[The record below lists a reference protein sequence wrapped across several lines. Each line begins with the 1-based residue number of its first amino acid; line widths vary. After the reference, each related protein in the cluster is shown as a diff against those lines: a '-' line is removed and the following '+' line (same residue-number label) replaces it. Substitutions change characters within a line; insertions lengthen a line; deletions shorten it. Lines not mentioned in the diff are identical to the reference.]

1 MKLKRASLLSRK
13 HQTTCKQYTNTKWYD
28 ESMHENQCI
37 QIVLRTV
44 DKTRNSIS
52 KRHRRVNQRG
62 KMKSIYFRRVYA
74 NNNNNARKN
83 MDSTTSNKLIQE
95 ALCLLLEVQETLY
108 TKLRLHPLEELR
120 KIIQVVEY
128 KNKRQFHLVDRW
140 LFELVRMFYDAGYLR
155 GVSEETCDF
164 ILCKIERIQSLL
176 KKASE

>member
-1 MKLKRASLLSRK
+1 MS
-13 HQTTCKQYTNTKWYD
+13 TTPEYTSGSNFGRLQVQLELNFVSQYSFLD
-28 ESMHENQCI
+28 APAC
-37 QIVLRTV
+37 
-44 DKTRNSIS
+44 RNI
-52 KRHRRVNQRG
+52 
-62 KMKSIYFRRVYA
+62 
-74 NNNNNARKN
+74 NAQKN
-83 MDSTTSNKLIQE
+83 MDSKTSNKLIQE

-120 KIIQVVEY
+120 KSIQIVEY

-164 ILCKIERIQSLL
+164 LLCKIERIQSLL